1 MAFVITLNFNQEINT
16 SVQVGD
22 NVYHSIPN
30 LSGGFDVIN
39 NSNPPIHV
47 GEVYSITSPFE
58 MEVYSNYECQNTTTP
73 GCTNI
78 GDPLPVNFPSNDS
91 YISFSKNGGDGVSVN
106 QNELLGYYT
115 SVKLINDSK
124 KKAELFSVGAIV
136 TENSK

>member
-78 GDPLPVNFPSNDS
+78 GDPLPVNFPSS
-91 YISFSKNGGDGVSVN
+91 VCKPKRIIRLLYICKT
-106 QNELLGYYT
+106 Y
-115 SVKLINDSK
+115 
-124 KKAELFSVGAIV
+124 
-136 TENSK
+136 